1 MDESV
6 ESIKKLNKPKQI
18 STDIGVFQ
26 YEYVEVYF
34 DTISKFYT
42 NDIEGISSLYFVQGN
57 QVNEKQLRTLIKEF
71 AQIKVL
77 REDPNISKKQK
88 KTREN

>member
-1 MDESV
+1 VDESV
-6 ESIKKLNKPKQI
+6 ESIKKFNKPKQI

-42 NDIEGISSLYFVQGN
+42 NDIEGISSLYFV
-57 QVNEKQLRTLIKEF
+57 
-71 AQIKVL
+71 
-77 REDPNISKKQK
+77 
-88 KTREN
+88 